1 MSDTKSGDDKTL
13 SVTPKKTLSLKPGGN
28 ASPATVRQSFSH
40 GRTNNVVVETKKRK
54 FSKPEDAAKPAAPA
68 AGAAAPAGATARP
81 ALTPAQQAALARAA
95 ENPQAPVPPD
105 VPLAAKPAAPVA
117 EAAAPA
123 PTPVAEA
130 PAPGPAASAPAPE
143 PVKAEAPVAPA
154 PQAEPV
160 APAAPVAEAPSEPVA
175 AAAAPAPTP
184 VSPPEPPRADTLKP
198 TAPESTKAAQAP
210 AAPAPTG
217 TARPATGAPARPGQ
231 PAGRTDGH
239 RPAGSQGAARP
250 GQPAGARPG
259 QSGAYG
265 QQRPGQGP
273 AGQQR
278 PGQPGRPGQPQGNRP
293 GAPAQNAAPGA
304 KQPRGAVLSDL
315 SSKEMDARRRALI
328 LAQQRE
334 VEDRRLFQI
343 EEARRVAEDERRRA
357 EREESERRQAE
368 ELARV
373 EMEAAARKKAEED
386 AARRAAARPQT
397 TGRAKP
403 AEVIPGPPP
412 VDDGLGLRPA
422 GRTDLTKKTR
432 ADDEDDRRGPAGA
445 RRGPPGRTPVVEAPK
460 PTRSRTGDDRRG
472 AGRVNVER
480 ALSDEDARGRS
491 LSSMRRRQEKF
502 KRSQQNQQREKIS
515 REVII
520 PETITIQELA
530 NRMSERAV
538 DVIKYLM
545 AQGQMMKPG
554 DVIDADLAEIIAT
567 EFGHTP
573 RRVAESDVETGIF
586 DVASNPEKLV
596 SRPPV
601 VTIMGHVDHGKTSLL
616 DAIRKTSV
624 VSGEAGGITQHIG
637 AYQVERDGH
646 LISFI
651 DTPGHEAFTAMRAR
665 GAQATDIAILV
676 VAADDSVMPQTIES
690 ISHAKAAGVPIIV
703 AINKIDKPGAD
714 AQKVRTNLLQHE
726 VFVES
731 MGGEVLDV
739 EVSAKAGTNLDKLL
753 EAILLQAEIL
763 DLKADP
769 ERTAEGVVIEAQL
782 DRGRGPVATALVQAG
797 TLKQGDIVVAGD
809 QWGRVRA
816 LVDDKGRQLKTAGP
830 STPVEI
836 LGMQGTPLAGDRFA
850 VVKDEAQAREITEYR
865 QRLTRDKAVAKS
877 AGQRGSLEQMM
888 MTLQDSGLK
897 TFPLLIKGDVQGS
910 VEAIN
915 VALEKLGTDEVQARI
930 VHSGAGAITESDV
943 QLAAT
948 SKAAIIGFNVRANA
962 QARQAA
968 EREGIEIR
976 YYNIIY
982 DLVDDVKQAM
992 SGLLSPER
1000 RETFLGN
1007 AEILEVF
1014 QITKVGKVAGCRVT
1028 EGKVERGAGVRLIRD
1043 GVVIHE
1049 GTLKTLKRFKDEVAE
1064 VPGGQE
1070 CGMAFQN
1077 YDDIRVGDII
1087 ENFRVEHIA
1096 RSL

>member
-1 MSDTKSGDDKTL
+1 MAAL
-13 SVTPKKTLSLKPGGN
+13 E
-28 ASPATVRQSFSH
+28 H
-40 GRTNNVVVETKKRK
+40 
-54 FSKPEDAAKPAAPA
+54 AAK
-68 AGAAAPAGATARP
+68 
-81 ALTPAQQAALARAA
+81 
-95 ENPQAPVPPD
+95 NPQAPVAPD
-105 VPLAAKPAAPVA
+105 RPAAPAPTPEAEAAPVAPVA
-117 EAAAPA
+117 EAAP
-123 PTPVAEA
+123 
-130 PAPGPAASAPAPE
+130 
-143 PVKAEAPVAPA
+143 
-154 PQAEPV
+154 
-160 APAAPVAEAPSEPVA
+160 A
-175 AAAAPAPTP
+175 AAAAP
-184 VSPPEPPRADTLKP
+184 
-198 TAPESTKAAQAP
+198 TAPAAEAAPAEPVAETP
-210 AAPAPTG
+210 AAPAAASEAPSTPPVSESPKPSLSE
-217 TARPATGAPARPGQ
+217 TAKPAAVAAPSPATPSAPRAAQPTPPRAAAGSPAGAQRPGQ
-231 PAGRTDGH
+231 PA
-239 RPAGSQGAARP
+239 RPGYAGSPSGRP
-250 GQPAGARPG
+250 GAGP
-259 QSGAYG
+259 
-265 QQRPGQGP
+265 
-273 AGQQR
+273 QR
-278 PGQPGRPGQPQGNRP
+278 PGQPNRPGQPGGRDERRGP
-293 GAPAQNAAPGA
+293 TPAAAAPGA
-304 KQPRGAVLSDL
+304 RQPRGAVLSDL

-334 VEDRRLFQI
+334 AEDRRLFQI
-343 EEARRVAEDERRRA
+343 EEARRIAEDERRRA

-368 ELARV
+368 EAARL
-373 EMEAAARKKAEED
+373 ELEAAARRKAEED
-386 AARRAAARPQT
+386 AARRAANKPVAR
-397 TGRAKP
+397 TGGKAG
-403 AEVIPGPPP
+403 ADVIPGPPP

-432 ADDEDDRRGPAGA
+432 ADDEDDRRRPGAARGPA
-445 RRGPPGRTPVVEAPK
+445 RGPAADAAK
-460 PTRSRTGDDRRG
+460 PTRARVGDDRRG

-502 KRSQQNQQREKIS
+502 KRSQQHQTREKIA

-538 DVIKYLM
+538 DVIKFLM

-554 DVIDADLAEIIAT
+554 DVIDADLAEIIAS
-567 EFGHTP
+567 EFGHTV

-586 DVASNPEKLV
+586 DVASDPEKLV

-616 DAIRKTSV
+616 DAIRKTNV

-637 AYQVERDGH
+637 AYQVEQNGQK
-646 LISFI
+646 ISFI
-651 DTPGHEAFTAMRAR
+651 DTPGHAAFTAMRAR

-703 AINKIDKPGAD
+703 AINKIDRPAAD
-714 AQKVRTNLLQHE
+714 AQKVRTQLLQHE

-739 EVSAKAGTNLDKLL
+739 EVSAKVGTNLDKLL

-797 TLKQGDIVVAGD
+797 TLHTGDIVVAGD

-816 LVDDKGRQLKTAGP
+816 LVNDQGKQLKEAGP
-830 STPVEI
+830 SMPVEI

-850 VVKDEAQAREITEYR
+850 VVKDESQAREITEYR
-865 QRLTRDKAVAKS
+865 QRLTREKAVAKS

-888 MTLQDSGLK
+888 TQLQSSGLK

-910 VEAIN
+910 VEAIGA
-915 VALEKLGTDEVQARI
+915 ALDKLGTDEVQARI
-930 VHSGAGAITESDV
+930 VHSGAGAITESDI

-948 SKAAIIGFNVRANA
+948 SNAAIIGFNVRANA
-962 QARQAA
+962 QARQLA

-1014 QITKVGKVAGCRVT
+1014 HITKIGKVAGCRVT

-1077 YDDIRVGDII
+1077 YEDIRQGDII

-1096 RSL
+1096 RTL